1 MRTPNYPYFCT
12 ILGLDAFKYKKDKV
26 KKDTSCSFCGKGR
39 DDVELLIAGVTGHIC
54 NNCITQAHNIIQE
67 EEMNSREQS
76 TVHPVNILKPM
87 EIMDKLDEYVIGQ
100 LDAKKVLSVAVYN
113 HYKRLNQPVKKDDI
127 EIEKSNVILVGRTG
141 TGKTL
146 LAKTIAKMLNV
157 PFCIADATVL
167 TEAGY
172 VGEDVESI
180 LSRLLQAADYN
191 VEAAQ
196 NGIVFIDEIDKI
208 ARKSDNP
215 SITRDVS
222 GEGVQQALL
231 KLLEGTVVNVPPQ
244 GGRKHPEQKMI
255 QIDTRNI
262 LFVCGGAFDGIERI
276 IASRVNR
283 QTIGFSSNDE
293 ERVDGEGMLRYVNP
307 TDIKTFGLIPEL
319 IGRFPVLTYLEP
331 LDAESLK
338 RILTEPKNALVKQY
352 LKLFDID
359 GIQLTFD
366 GPVLDFIVEKAIEFK
381 LGARGLRSI
390 CEAILTEA
398 MFELPSSDIKTY
410 KVTLDYARDH
420 FSKSK
425 LAKLKVA

>member
-1 MRTPNYPYFCT
+1 MS
-12 ILGLDAFKYKKDKV
+12 KKE
-26 KKDTSCSFCGKGR
+26 TGCSFCGRSRHEAGI
-39 DDVELLIAGVTGHIC
+39 LIAGVTGHIC
-54 NNCITQAHNIIQE
+54 ESCITQASRIISEENIGKPLLDQNDKPLIL
-67 EEMNSREQS
+67 
-76 TVHPVNILKPM
+76 LKPH
-87 EIMDKLDEYVIGQ
+87 EIKEKLDEYVIGQ
-100 LDAKKVLSVAVYN
+100 TDAKKVLSVAVYN
-113 HYKRLNQPVKKDDI
+113 HYKRLNQKKTKDDI

-146 LAKTIAKMLNV
+146 LAKTIARMLNV

-191 VEAAQ
+191 VQAAER
-196 NGIVFIDEIDKI
+196 GIVFIDEIDKI

-231 KLLEGTVVNVPPQ
+231 KLLEGSTVNVPPQ

-255 QIDTRNI
+255 QIDTKNI
-262 LFVCGGAFDGIERI
+262 LFVCGGAFDGIEKI
-276 IASRVNR
+276 IANRVNR
-283 QTIGFSSNDE
+283 QTIGFSSKELEQIDSE
-293 ERVDGEGMLRYVNP
+293 SLLRYINP
-307 TDIKTFGLIPEL
+307 TDVKTFGLIPEL

-331 LDAESLK
+331 LDADSLK

-352 LKLFDID
+352 VRLFELD
-359 GIQLTFD
+359 GIELKID
-366 GPVLDFIVEKAIEFK
+366 AEVLDFIVEKAIDFK

-390 CEAILTEA
+390 CEAILNDA
-398 MFELPSSDIKTY
+398 MYELPGQHEKNFR
-410 KVTLDYARDH
+410 VTGEYARQQ

-425 LAKLKVA
+425 MATLRVA

>member
-1 MRTPNYPYFCT
+1 M
-12 ILGLDAFKYKKDKV
+12 AKKE
-26 KKDTSCSFCGKGR
+26 SGCSFCGRSREEVGI
-39 DDVELLIAGVTGHIC
+39 LIAGVSGHIC
-54 NNCITQAHNIIQE
+54 ENCIEQAHTIIQE
-67 EEMNSREQS
+67 EDVNTSSKKEGDVKKV
-76 TVHPVNILKPM
+76 TVLKPTQIK
-87 EIMDKLDEYVIGQ
+87 EKLDEYVIGQ
-100 LDAKKVLSVAVYN
+100 DDAKKVLSVGVYN
-113 HYKRLNQPVKKDDI
+113 HYKRLNQPVTKDDI

-191 VEAAQ
+191 VDAAEH
-196 NGIVFIDEIDKI
+196 GIVFIDEIDKI

-231 KLLEGTVVNVPPQ
+231 KLLEGATVNVPPQ

-255 QIDTRNI
+255 QINTKNI
-262 LFVCGGAFDGIERI
+262 LFICGGAFDGIERI
-276 IASRVNR
+276 IANRVNR
-283 QTIGFSSNDE
+283 QTIGFTSSE
-293 ERVDGEGMLRYVNP
+293 VERIDSESLLKYINP
-307 TDIKTFGLIPEL
+307 TDVKTFGLIPEL

-331 LDAESLK
+331 LDGASLK

-352 LKLFDID
+352 TKLFDID
-359 GIQLTFD
+359 GVALKFD
-366 GPVLDFIVEKAIEFK
+366 AAVLDFIVTKAIEFK

-390 CEAILTEA
+390 CEAILNDS
-398 MFELPSSDIKTY
+398 MYELPSKNETEF
-410 KVTLDYARDH
+410 KVTLAYAERQ
-420 FSKSK
+420 FEQSKM
-425 LAKLKVA
+425 ATLKVA